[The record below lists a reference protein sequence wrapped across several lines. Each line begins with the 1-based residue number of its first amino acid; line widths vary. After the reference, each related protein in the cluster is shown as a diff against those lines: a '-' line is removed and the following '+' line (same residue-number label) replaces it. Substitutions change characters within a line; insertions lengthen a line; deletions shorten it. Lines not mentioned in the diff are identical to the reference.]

1 MPDLT
6 PEQEEFLQQQAFD
19 QGTKVAQIF
28 SGIFFSGLAAW
39 LSTTNGTRLS
49 FVQKASLEKRLT
61 VCCFLNIYV
70 AMFSAFFN
78 VFQLTDVDDAIL
90 PETGDFV
97 LDLSRPIEWVLTCP
111 LMQLT
116 LVLMGGAKIP
126 EYRRY
131 VMPLFSVVILTFGFT
146 STIMP
151 NTVLKLLCYACGV
164 CLFGAMVFFNRVQ
177 IIEYSGGYEGLLS
190 GDSEFRKATLLL
202 ISTWFPF
209 PAWFIMSPEGFGL
222 IDNVLIIQVG
232 WAFLNIVAK
241 FVFIFYIQR
250 IKDMYCNR
258 LKTKREMGTGNKGGA
273 RHGAVSPPDFD
284 FSGGMVPNYDD
295 AQAYEQNERD
305 RKKEKLGAIVV
316 ETMSFLGMAQ
326 NTDRFQRLLDNAN
339 IVDLDQVEALT
350 KEECEKIQLP
360 FDLVSALQRRVQVWK
375 LEMVD
380 DAEMGLERG
389 EEHYLKK
396 ILDMPKMEPIDIG
409 QQRFIPNGMQQV
421 QLMPNMVPGG
431 PDYVGI
437 NGEGGTASTTQS
449 NAGDSGRMV
458 DPAAIEEMLQKAENN
473 ILEGQK
479 SRVQSWEK
487 ALEGVCSKLESRFE
501 AMEKRIS
508 EQIGEQ
514 LDGTSKTVEQRNE
527 LRSFENR
534 MNLKFDDVA
543 KAREQRNDITAL
555 EKRLGQ
561 QIEQQM
567 GLVGA
572 KVDACCQKV
581 ELCCQKVESCST
593 AQAGQQGECFAKL
606 TSQLDECSK
615 HTHSGIEAMLKR
627 AEALQVQQSK
637 FASDSENAWRQKLDE
652 FENAMVC
659 REDEHEAVNKK
670 RFEELIRQSAAKRL
684 DDLLSQI
691 QHIGERHDI
700 ALEGLGSNINGEVQ
714 VVASRLAQKV
724 DALQVSG
731 ARQQAELEGNLQKR
745 FHESLDQAVAQGAQA
760 GALETAQRA
769 EKSIEALDESMQKR
783 LQQIVEQAVTQ
794 GAQRGALETAAR
806 AEKCVETLDNSLN
819 KRLQQAVEDAVT
831 QAAHQGS
838 LHGAQRAEKAV
849 ESLESGLQRRLD
861 EAFTRATTEAVH
873 HGIMTSAHRVEKS
886 VEALEATHRNDLSSA
901 MNNLVERVDD
911 IQATQM
917 RKLNER
923 EERQARRVEELL
935 ELSANRSVQKT
946 EDVGMDLKKELHG
959 FAKRLNTK
967 IPFM

>member
-396 ILDMPKMEPIDIG
+396 ILDMPKMEPMDMG
-409 QQRFIPNGMQQV
+409 QQRYMPNGMQPV

-431 PDYVGI
+431 PSYVGVEA
-437 NGEGGTASTTQS
+437 EGGIASGAQS
-449 NAGDSGRMV
+449 NAGDIGRMV

-487 ALEGVCSKLESRFE
+487 ALEGIYSKLESRLE
-501 AMEKRIS
+501 ATEKRIS
-508 EQIGEQ
+508 ERVAEH
-514 LDGTSKTVEQRNE
+514 LDATSKAVEVRNE
-527 LRSFENR
+527 LRAFENR

-543 KAREQRNDITAL
+543 KAREQRNDMTAL

-561 QIEQQM
+561 QIEQQI
-567 GLVGA
+567 GLAGT

-581 ELCCQKVESCST
+581 ELCLQKVETCNSVQT
-593 AQAGQQGECFAKL
+593 GQQSEGFAKL
-606 TSQLDECSK
+606 TAQLDESSK
-615 HTHSGIEAMLKR
+615 QTRSGIEAMLKC
-627 AEALQVQQSK
+627 AEALQVQQAK
-637 FASDSENAWRQKLDE
+637 IASDSEYAWRQKFEE
-652 FENAMVC
+652 FENSMVC
-659 REDEHEAVNKK
+659 REDEHEALSKK
-670 RFEELIRQSAAKRL
+670 RYDELVRLSAAKRL

-691 QHIGERHDI
+691 QKMGERHEI
-700 ALEGLGSNINGEVQ
+700 ATEGLGSNINGELQ
-714 VVASRLAQKV
+714 VIASRLAQKV
-724 DALQVSG
+724 DALQVAG
-731 ARQQAELEGNLQKR
+731 ARQNAELEGNLQKR